1 MLTGYHPIDNK
12 SINEYRIK
20 ILSNQFM
27 KINQRELWE
36 VSLNCKSAMIKM
48 MDYNLDKRYTINE
61 ILNTNWFENIIHSH
75 KNCNI
80 EPLSINKTINLWHSI
95 GSMTQLEKCIQRAVC
110 KSIEVTNIDY
120 INKLFFKFDSKNMG

>member
-1 MLTGYHPIDNK
+1 MLTGYHPIGTK

-20 ILSNQFM
+20 ILSNKFM

-61 ILNTNWFENIIHSH
+61 ILNTNWFENIIQSH
-75 KNCNI
+75 KNCKI
-80 EPLSINKTINLWHSI
+80 EPLSINKTLNLWHCI

-120 INKLFFKFDSKNMG
+120 INQLFTTFDSKHLG